1 MIFFN
6 SIELLRHKDIN
17 EFNSLVFMEFGAK
30 PRNFPSKHPRLWRGC
45 LDGAYHLYFFC

>member
-17 EFNSLVFMEFGAK
+17 EFNSLVFMGFGAK
-30 PRNFPSKHPRLWRGC
+30 PRNFPPQRPRHRREWWGVC
-45 LDGAYHLYFFC
+45 